1 MSLNIIQELQ
11 RMSSSEAARLIG
23 SAPQYIKNDNL
34 INILNHYNYNFN
46 SKNKNDVQNNNRLIQ
61 QINMFASIPGIKQQ
75 VSEWLNS

>member
-11 RMSSSEAARLIG
+11 RMPSSEAARLIG

-34 INILNHYNYNFN
+34 INILNQYNYNFN

-61 QINMFASIPGIKQQ
+61 QINMFSSVPGIKQQ

>member
-34 INILNHYNYNFN
+34 INILNQYNYNFN

-61 QINMFASIPGIKQQ
+61 QINMFASIPRIKQQ

>member
-34 INILNHYNYNFN
+34 INILNQYNYNFN

>member
-34 INILNHYNYNFN
+34 INILNQYNYNFN

-61 QINMFASIPGIKQQ
+61 QINMFTSIPGIKQQ

>member
-34 INILNHYNYNFN
+34 INILNQYNYNFN

-61 QINMFASIPGIKQQ
+61 QINIFASIPGIKQQ